1 MGIVSFIQALPSD
14 NGIDFI
20 SYVFSTIFGLL
31 LLHALSVSGRPV
43 AHADRKL
50 GTKHKEAEA
59 ERVEILERLSH
70 GAKVGDR
77 HSQFQGG
84 GDDLRLPIGV
94 GLEDVEKEPL
104 YTPLLQTTIKEASE
118 ATITMSTNG
127 TRLTATVVD
136 LIKDAS
142 KAAGCGEVLS
152 VEETIFFNPE
162 KTMLQTKVELH
173 DGIFERLKSLV
184 KVKKSSSSTPP
195 RMTGLDWI
203 GLDWTPPVLQVDN
216 WAILKPSDQ
225 GVDLLKLRM
234 DEVPVI
240 LHAEYAAGLVTIT
253 GLNLEDASIFV
264 SAKNAFY
271 TVKLKVL
278 RVVKA
283 KKGGKVRG
291 QPFRRFSD
299 TAEDIMALPF
309 RLSWK
314 EMEDVFVYAIRKVQT
329 VDGQSIEAVSKA
341 IPITDAVWR
350 TVFGLWLP
358 CLAVWM
364 FVIFNTWGII
374 RSSQVGLPGRIF
386 SHIAAV
392 GGPAFGSSGL
402 LMVLICLLICAY
414 PSSRFIEFFR
424 FHLESFVRGFSQAL
438 LSVYY
443 GIKCLKGSHLKFSS
457 SDVRSLPKPPP
468 PPVSSGSI
476 RSRPPPPQP
485 PLSPMSSEGSAAGG
499 KPVEDP
505 DWEWPAFDQYEA
517 KNGRVELRRCSEKVQ
532 DDVSPFQVMYLRKK
546 QQKWPDVVQVDFMS
560 APLIKIVQQFL
571 PENGD
576 LHSLANPSVKG
587 RDIFTI
593 LDGLRNY
600 EVAPSG
606 IANTSNESNPQT
618 DEDEHMKGALHLK
631 HLIRFMDKEYKD
643 VSIRQRRMTEE
654 RRVAWDMLWAFL
666 TPGKKVVYT
675 CDHTQQVLAAVVSK
689 NNYTVMLTE
698 WVFLV
703 DLEVWDYDGRSYR
716 KCQMQRM
723 ISRFDGEVEFS
734 SLVVRPIELEGVP
747 EILDEGFLARGKR
760 FYELSVKSSH
770 RFMHYSGPM
779 FQLRRMEGFLRI
791 VKENA
796 DGRVMID
803 LASFAKMN
811 PGYKMGNAKP
821 PVGTFR
827 GAVEGP
833 AGRPRSRYELEN
845 NEGILDLAHP
855 SELTVADETLIF
867 APAIVYG
874 FSFTLKQW
882 GSFAVSGFSEISF
895 NSSAYDTL
903 VMEPDSK
910 QLVHKLVSQYIGQ
923 PVLGD
928 PSQSLQL
935 DLDPIANKGEGC
947 IFLCYGSPGTG
958 KTLTAESVAESM
970 HRPLWS
976 LTASE
981 LGASPQNLEKTLVE
995 VLDIAATWRAV
1006 LLLDEADVFL
1016 EKRSSSGAV
1025 VHNAMTGVFLRFLE
1039 YYRGV
1044 LFLTTNRIGTFD
1056 NAFRSRI
1063 SMFLRYPKLS
1073 VEHKQQIWMM
1083 LLERAGI
1090 RNISPEFVSEAAV
1103 EDLNGREIRN
1113 AIHTAQILAKSN
1125 GETLD
1130 QSHVLH
1136 VTKVLVSSLT
1146 TLSDTMRICPK
1157 GSET

>member
-1 MGIVSFIQALPSD
+1 MGIDSFIQGLPSD
-14 NGIDFI
+14 NGIEFI
-20 SYVFSTIFGLL
+20 IYVFATIFGLL

-77 HSQFQGG
+77 LSQFQGD

-127 TRLTATVVD
+127 TRLTSTVVD
-136 LIKDAS
+136 SIKDAS
-142 KAAGCGEVLS
+142 KAAWCGELLS
-152 VEETIFFNPE
+152 VEESVVYNPE

-184 KVKKSSSSTPP
+184 KVKSSSSAPP
-195 RMTGLDWI
+195 PPKGWS
-203 GLDWTPPVLQVDN
+203 PPVLQVDN

-225 GVDLLKLRM
+225 GVDLLRLRM

-264 SAKNAFY
+264 SGKNAY
-271 TVKLKVL
+271 HTVKLKVL

-291 QPFRRFSD
+291 QQFRRFSD

-329 VDGQSIEAVSKA
+329 VDGQSVEAVSKA
-341 IPITDAVWR
+341 IPIADAVWR

-374 RSSQVGLPGRIF
+374 RTSQVGRPGRIF
-386 SHIAAV
+386 SYIAAV
-392 GGPAFGSSGL
+392 FGPALGSSGI
-402 LMVLICLLICAY
+402 LMLLICLHICAY

-457 SDVRSLPKPPP
+457 MNVHYPKPPP
-468 PPVSSGSI
+468 PPPPLS
-476 RSRPPPPQP
+476 SRPPPREP
-485 PLSPMSSEGSAAGG
+485 PPPPMSMYTTSAGG

-517 KNGRVELRRCSEKVQ
+517 KNGKVVLRRCSGKVQ
-532 DDVSPFQVMYLRKK
+532 DDVSPFRVIYLRKE
-546 QQKWPDVVQVDFMS
+546 QQKWPDVVAVDFMS

-576 LHSLANPSVKG
+576 LQSLAIPSVKG

-600 EVAPSG
+600 EVAASG

-631 HLIRFMDKEYKD
+631 HLIRFMDMEYKD

-698 WVFLV
+698 WVFFV

-723 ISRFDGEVEFS
+723 ISRFDGEVAFS

-747 EILDEGFLARGKR
+747 EILDEGFFARGKR

-770 RFMHYSGPM
+770 RFMHYSGTM
-779 FQLRRMEGFLRI
+779 FHLRRMGGFLRI
-791 VKENA
+791 VKESA

-811 PGYKMGNAKP
+811 PEYKMGNAKP
-821 PVGTFR
+821 PVGTFP
-827 GAVEGP
+827 GGVEGS

-855 SELTVADETLIF
+855 SDLTVADETLIF

-935 DLDPIANKGEGC
+935 DLVPIANKGEGC
-947 IFLCYGSPGTG
+947 IFLCYGPPGTG

-970 HRPLWS
+970 HRPLLS

-981 LGASPQNLEKTLVE
+981 LGVLSPQDLEETLVE
-995 VLDIAATWRAV
+995 LLDIAGTWRAV
-1006 LLLDEADVFL
+1006 LLLDEADVLL
-1016 EKRSSSGAV
+1016 EKRSSSGAF
-1025 VHNAMTGVFLRFLE
+1025 VHSAMTRVFLRFLE
-1039 YYRGV
+1039 FYRGV

-1083 LLERAGI
+1083 LLERAGVP
-1090 RNISPEFVSEAAV
+1090 NISLEFVSEAAA
-1103 EDLNGREIRN
+1103 EDLNGHEIRN

-1130 QSHVLH
+1130 QSHVRH

-1157 GSET
+1157 GSDT